1 MPEESA
7 GDPNED
13 WLSNLRSG
21 NETKPVPEENDISG
35 QSPLEENQ
43 GQDMPD
49 WLARI
54 RERAKVE
61 TGDHTGETGDLSEA
75 PDWMS
80 DLRDGESTNSPV
92 ESSGDLLPQL
102 PEMPALGSD
111 AFGQDDP
118 LIDNVGLTAASE
130 GEEEWVNKLSAWQAG
145 KEDVLPA
152 AEEFP
157 DWLGGEAEPAA
168 PHAGDTPS
176 MQEQPETS
184 ADVGLPD
191 FFAEFTAASAMNEF
205 KVDQSLPEEES
216 APEAASATRCR
227 GRDASRLAGK

>member
-1 MPEESA
+1 
-7 GDPNED
+7 
-13 WLSNLRSG
+13 
-21 NETKPVPEENDISG
+21 
-35 QSPLEENQ
+35 
-43 GQDMPD
+43 MPD

-80 DLRDGESTNSPV
+80 DLRDGESTNSAA
-92 ESSGDLLPQL
+92 ESSGDLLSQL
-102 PEMPALGSD
+102 PETPAPGSD
-111 AFGQDDP
+111 AFGQDNP
-118 LIDNVGLTAASE
+118 LMDDVDLTAASE

-157 DWLGGEAEPAA
+157 DWLGSEAEPGA
-168 PHAGDTPS
+168 PRAGDTPS
-176 MQEQPETS
+176 MQEQPETP

-191 FFAEFTAASAMNEF
+191 LFAEFTAAGAMNEF
-205 KVDQSLPEEES
+205 AGQSLPEEEPARQMS
-216 APEAASATRCR
+216 AAPAEA
-227 GRDASRLAGK
+227 DALPGWLENEITVRSG